1 MDSREEDFPKTDGN
15 FTTGSLT
22 EYHQQEEEK
31 DSCGELPVGG
41 TGPTTAPGG
50 SILRRCSEFYPPGTT
65 SRGIPGVGG
74 VRQGRRDRRL
84 SDPGRLEVPLLRVSL
99 HGDPSNGDRCLQPG
113 VRLSDPR
120 LDAIRSLLES
130 GPCEVGEALPTAAP
144 STSPPLQR
152 AGQPLRSRSPTADVA
167 AKTRQARYD
176 SRRLSLP
183 TPAPLSSPPL
193 WLRRASGGGGGSGGS
208 WLPGEM
214 GEAMGAVS
222 GTPTGEF
229 PTGSPPPRP
238 SPIAACEQATTAAAG
253 AALRRRRSVSLDQQS
268 RLEAISEENASLAAA
283 LKARKAEQL
292 QSTD

>member
-1 MDSREEDFPKTDGN
+1 MDSGEEPASTARDS
-15 FTTGSLT
+15 GSAD
-22 EYHQQEEEK
+22 YQQEEEA
-31 DSCGELPVGG
+31 DSCGELPPVGG
-41 TGPTTAPGG
+41 SVPTSVTGAP
-50 SILRRCSEFYPPGTT
+50 IHRRCSEFYPPGTT
-65 SRGIPGVGG
+65 SHGVPG

-99 HGDPSNGDRCLQPG
+99 HDSTNGDRCLQPG

-120 LDAIRSLLES
+120 LDAIRSLLAS

-144 STSPPLQR
+144 SSPPSLHR
-152 AGQPLRSRSPTADVA
+152 VGLPLRSRSPTADVA
-167 AKTRQARYD
+167 AKTRQARHD

-183 TPAPLSSPPL
+183 TPAPLSPPL
-193 WLRRASGGGGGSGGS
+193 WPRRASGSGGTGGS

-222 GTPTGEF
+222 GTPPAEF

-238 SPIAACEQATTAAAG
+238 APIASCEQAAAAAG
-253 AALRRRRSVSLDQQS
+253 AALRRRRSVSLDQSS